1 MHTGRGPSGDRV
13 SELLLAREAR
23 NLLKLERPGTR
34 PSGASPKDNVALDFR
49 PLDLEDSP
57 LCWGSPTSVGPVPA
71 APHMGRTGVHD
82 PSLPVPQPTRSPR
95 CRPGAMEDS
104 GTGGPSPWLLCSPQS
119 LLAPGTHTSAS
130 GDLEK
135 LHSWSR
141 RLTLASD
148 SHPSV
153 SQEPPEQTLCLLLVS
168 SEGAWTHLPCSPP
181 ALQPRSLAARSLQPR
196 SPAAAQRSLRLTRHQ
211 QSFLQEKRL
220 RLPLSFHCCAA
231 SSLKP
236 HSSKLQAEEG
246 PRQTEATASPEM
258 TLAAGNALC
267 DVTVNYCW
275 EKGQCPVS
283 EPCRQTCSL
292 ALGTGAGVASTAW
305 GGFNP
310 DAFVGLLR
318 GLKFLLQVALM
329 RKLRHR
335 VPTWPRDPQQ
345 GKGRARG
352 RRRGSEL
359 ATRPPVGCPDLG
371 PPGLGFWEERPNPPS
386 DSRLPTRPGLGLGM
400 DRSPCTIPHPH
411 GLGGDRR

>member
-13 SELLLAREAR
+13 WELLPAREAR
-23 NLLKLERPGTR
+23 NLLKLARPGTR

-71 APHMGRTGVHD
+71 APHMGRTGAHD
-82 PSLPVPQPTRSPR
+82 PSPPVPQPTRSPR

-119 LLAPGTHTSAS
+119 LLAPGTHTSAP

-168 SEGAWTHLPCSPP
+168 SEGAWTHLPRSPP

-196 SPAAAQRSLRLTRHQ
+196 SPAAAQRGLRLTRHQ

-318 GLKFLLQVALM
+318 GLKFLLQVALV
-329 RKLRHR
+329 RREVRGQGQSPLRGDTGPEMQQNCLLCAHPFPAQRGPAMHR
-335 VPTWPRDPQQ
+335 SGLCSQTPTVSSQ
-345 GKGRARG
+345 
-352 RRRGSEL
+352 
-359 ATRPPVGCPDLG
+359 
-371 PPGLGFWEERPNPPS
+371 NPWGWGTPY
-386 DSRLPTRPGLGLGM
+386 P
-400 DRSPCTIPHPH
+400 
-411 GLGGDRR
+411 